1 MKEEAPSSW
10 AEAATAPSRYRTL
23 QRKIVALI
31 AVAALLPLF
40 SLAFI
45 NYYEHQHALTAQVQE
60 PLRALVGKTKHSF
73 ELYLTERISAINFIA
88 SAYSFEQLADKT
100 ALNRIFQIMSQA
112 FTGFVDISLI
122 DDSGKLISYVGPYNL
137 KDINYTEQKWF
148 QQVLLRGSYI
158 SDVFLGFRQFPHVVV
173 AVRHNNPDGRSW
185 IVRAT
190 LDTAQFENI
199 IASMGLEPG
208 SDAFLTNRKGVL
220 QTESR
225 QYGHVLEPLSFSL
238 PPANYE
244 ANVYD
249 FADPAGGQYFLALSQ
264 IANTDFVL
272 VAMKPRPSLL
282 KAWYTVR
289 LDMVA
294 VFVAGVCVIFA
305 GVFAAT
311 RMIIQRLQESDAQ
324 RLAAIHQMEHTQRL
338 SSIGRLA
345 AGVAH
350 EINNPLA
357 IINEKAG
364 LLRDLLELRPDF
376 PDKERFAKQIDAILR
391 SVDRSRGITHR
402 MLGFAKRMDVRIEV
416 LDLNAAI
423 TETIGFLEREAQYRN
438 VTIERRLAP
447 DLPQIPSDYGQIQQV
462 VLNILNNALA
472 AVADGG
478 TIAVSTWDEG
488 ERVGIAVADN
498 GCGMSE
504 ETVKHIFEPFF
515 TTKKEKGTGLGM
527 SITYGIVK
535 RLGGDIHIQ
544 SALGKGT
551 TVTIFLPKHPP
562 EEQGGSL

>member
-1 MKEEAPSSW
+1 MKEEIPNSW
-10 AEAATAPSRYRTL
+10 ADAATSGSRYRAL
-23 QRKIVALI
+23 QRKIVVLI
-31 AVAALLPLF
+31 AVAALLPLI
-40 SLAFI
+40 SLAVI
-45 NYYEHQHALTAQVQE
+45 NYYEHQQALTAQVQE

-73 ELYLTERISAINFIA
+73 ELYLTERISAVNFIA
-88 SAYSFEQLADKT
+88 SAYSFDQIAEKKS
-100 ALNRIFQIMSQA
+100 LNRIFQIMSQT

-122 DDSGKLISYVGPYNL
+122 DESGDLISYVGPYQL
-137 KDINYTEQKWF
+137 KDINYKEQQWF
-148 QQVLLRGSYI
+148 QKVLLRGSYI

-173 AVRHNNPDGRSW
+173 AVRHNNPDGGSW

-220 QTESR
+220 QTDSR
-225 QYGHVLEPLSFSL
+225 QYGYVLEKLPFSL
-238 PPANYE
+238 PSANSE

-249 FADPAGGQYFLALSQ
+249 FEDHRGNPYFLALGQ
-264 IANTDFVL
+264 IANTDFIL

-294 VFVAGVCVIFA
+294 VFLVGVCVIFA

-311 RMIIQRLQESDAQ
+311 RMIIQRLQENDAQ

-364 LLRDLLELRPDF
+364 LLRDLLELHSNF
-376 PDKERFAKQIDAILR
+376 ADKERFSKQIDAILR
-391 SVDRSRGITHR
+391 SVERCRGITHR
-402 MLGFAKRMDVRIEV
+402 MLGFAKRMDVKIEV
-416 LDLNAAI
+416 LDLNAVI

-438 VTIERRLAP
+438 VTINRQL
-447 DLPQIPSDYGQIQQV
+447 DLNLPQIPSDYGQIQQV

-472 AVADGG
+472 AVCDGG
-478 TIAVSTWDEG
+478 NITISTKDEG
-488 ERVGIAVADN
+488 ERVRISVADN

-562 EEQGGSL
+562 EEQGEHV